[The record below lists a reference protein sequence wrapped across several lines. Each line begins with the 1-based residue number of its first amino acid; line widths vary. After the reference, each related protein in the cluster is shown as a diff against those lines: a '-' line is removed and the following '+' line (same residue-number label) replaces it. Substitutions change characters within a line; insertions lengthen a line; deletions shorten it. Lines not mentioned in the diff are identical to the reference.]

1 MMWKL
6 WNRLRGRNTL
16 AAQTARTDALPHD
29 LRAVS
34 EGVSQGRVNAKAI
47 QADRARLVRFIADHP
62 DQALAHLVHRDG
74 YVREAALRHVPL
86 ADASPALA
94 LRLLERCNDWVPQ
107 LRKLAMA
114 RLCDVVALLPE
125 PDLFPLVTAILGRAT
140 SWQRWGRDMGGL
152 ANLFDKPAMRNAV
165 NAYLMTASHGPVV
178 RQARWAMRLGIVDAA
193 LADLALSARSNA
205 LRAIAT
211 ECLLDSKVYW
221 TEGREKVWIDKPMG
235 LFRTQPRWQVR
246 ELGAVSYDRFALLRA
261 GAGDKS
267 PAVRRVVAEHLC
279 KTGPEPAL
287 AAAIAS
293 LLEDKNL
300 TVAHRMLYF
309 RQKWPMKTA

>member
-1 MMWKL
+1 MWKL
-6 WNRLRGRNTL
+6 WNRLFGRNKP
-16 AAQTARTDALPHD
+16 AALTARTNALPHD

-34 EGVSQGRVNAKAI
+34 EGVSQGWVKAQAI
-47 QADRARLVRFIADHP
+47 QAERARLVRLIADHP
-62 DQALAHLVHRDG
+62 DQALAHLTHQDG
-74 YVREAALRHVPL
+74 YVREAALRHVL
-86 ADASPALA
+86 VADASSALA
-94 LRLLERCNDWVPQ
+94 LLLLERCNDCVPQ

-125 PDLFPLVTAILGRAT
+125 TDLFPLVRSILGRAT
-140 SWQRWGRDMGGL
+140 SWQRWGSDMGGL

-193 LADLALSARSNA
+193 LADLSLSARSNA
-205 LRAIAT
+205 LRAVAT

-221 TEGREKVWIDKPMG
+221 TESREKVWIDKPMG
-235 LFRTQPRWQVR
+235 LFRNQPRWQVR
-246 ELGAVSYDRFALLRA
+246 ELGAVSYDRVALLHA
-261 GAGDKS
+261 GARDKS

-279 KTGPEPAL
+279 KTGPELAL
-287 AAAIAS
+287 AAAIAT
-293 LLEDKNL
+293 LLEDKSP
-300 TVAHRMLYF
+300 TVVHRMLYF